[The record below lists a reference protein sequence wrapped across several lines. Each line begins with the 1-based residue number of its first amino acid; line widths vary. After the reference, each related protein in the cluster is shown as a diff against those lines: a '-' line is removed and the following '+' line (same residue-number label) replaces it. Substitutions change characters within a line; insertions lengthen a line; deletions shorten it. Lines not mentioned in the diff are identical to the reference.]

1 MSIQRHHLKWLY
13 LLAALVLSLQTFA
26 VWHDTAHPFHKAEAQ
41 CERLEVIK
49 HTPIV
54 DATPSLLVTTTTT
67 LSQITVVVDQHLS
80 VKNRHLPQLIRG
92 PPVFS

>member
-49 HTPIV
+49 HTPV
-54 DATPSLLVTTTTT
+54 VNASPVLLLASTTLLV
-67 LSQITVVVDQHLS
+67 QIVVVADQHLT

>member
-13 LLAALVLSLQTFA
+13 LLAALVLSLQSFA

-41 CERLEVIK
+41 CERLEIIK
-49 HTPIV
+49 HTPVVNAIPV
-54 DATPSLLVTTTTT
+54 LLVASTT
-67 LSQITVVVDQHLS
+67 LLVQTIVVADQHLA